1 MMAKKKWLW
10 LSVLL
15 LVNNAAVVA
24 ESDFDFEEL
33 MKDVETRIQN
43 IQTNLSAG
51 DVATASSDTRF
62 LQDAFVLVEGYF
74 TKRGNSEDAVVDA
87 KDYQNKTA
95 TILSALNAGN
105 TAAAADAAADFSRQ
119 CRGACHDKYKPL

>member
-87 KDYQNKTA
+87 KDYQNKAA